1 MESDSQLNK
10 IKKNK
15 AITEEEKEKYKQM
28 SVKINHTFKEY
39 YQVLLNMQKEIFEE
53 FFIKS
58 SKKLPITFRIN
69 KIK

>member
-1 MESDSQLNK
+1 METDLNLTK
-10 IKKNK
+10 TYKKK
-15 AITEEEKEKYKQM
+15 KITEEEIEKYKQM
-28 SVKINHTFKEY
+28 SKNINHTFKEY
-39 YQVLLNMQKEIFEE
+39 CQVLLNMKKEGFEE